1 MGDNTNGGV
10 GDEVNVASEG
20 SLVCI
25 KTSEPDSHTS
35 SETRERAREGGR
47 IGGRDNVG
55 WQPVYIE
62 FPRSDKQGGGEDVIN
77 QDAMKNSASPHT

>member
-1 MGDNTNGGV
+1 MKAVVLMATRGTLPALGHREVEVGDNTNGGV

-35 SETRERAREGGR
+35 SETREREGGREGG
-47 IGGRDNVG
+47 
-55 WQPVYIE
+55 
-62 FPRSDKQGGGEDVIN
+62 
-77 QDAMKNSASPHT
+77 

>member
-1 MGDNTNGGV
+1 MGDNTNGGD

-35 SETRERAREGGR
+35 SETREREGGREGGR
-47 IGGRDNVG
+47 EGWREDRRERQRWFTLDSREATNKGGVR
-55 WQPVYIE
+55 
-62 FPRSDKQGGGEDVIN
+62 
-77 QDAMKNSASPHT
+77 T

>member
-35 SETRERAREGGR
+35 SETEREGGR
-47 IGGRDNVG
+47 EGGM
-55 WQPVYIE
+55 E
-62 FPRSDKQGGGEDVIN
+62 GG
-77 QDAMKNSASPHT
+77 

>member
-1 MGDNTNGGV
+1 MYQNFRARQSHELGD
-10 GDEVNVASEG
+10 
-20 SLVCI
+20 
-25 KTSEPDSHTS
+25 K
-35 SETRERAREGGR
+35 RERGREGGR